1 METPT
6 IIIVVVLVIAN
17 GIMIFSLIRKK
28 RDELKQLKE
37 LKKDKKS
44 HGINIDEIK
53 EDDLKDEIE
62 PKQRYSWILG
72 IVICLD
78 IWIIGAIITHWWADS
93 FFKDVSDGDSRKA
106 LFGDSFGAV
115 NALVSALAFAGMI
128 VAFILQRYEL
138 RLQRKELRDS
148 RAEME
153 HQTRQFKDQNKN
165 IEIQRFE
172 NLFYNMLNLQQ
183 KIVDGLR
190 YSYYEHEDVTI
201 PLDGGGTTVDRRY
214 HKREVVGR
222 DVFRYLFEAV
232 SVENNSC
239 RGYREH
245 LYYQGLSEYDKTFI
259 PSYFDHYFRHLYKI
273 VQFVDS
279 QKFSFEE
286 KYKYLS
292 FLRGTLSRYE
302 LVWLYYNALIP
313 AFYKFKS
320 LIEKYSLLKSLRV
333 ELLTMTKEAKQYYDG
348 LGIKSDEAAGDFSY
362 YLTDDSNEKLKY
374 LLSAFYN
381 DDNRQEGISTLARFR
396 ELIANK
402 EAEQRKRKQTTAP
415 PSSIIGS

>member
-62 PKQRYSWILG
+62 PKQCYSWILG

-78 IWIIGAIITHWWADS
+78 IWIFGAIITHWWADS
-93 FFKDVSDGDSRKA
+93 FFKDVPDGDSRKA

-148 RAEME
+148 RSEME
-153 HQTRQFKDQNKN
+153 HQTTQFKAQNTN
-165 IEIQRFE
+165 IKIQRFE

-190 YSYYEHEDVTI
+190 YNYYYHELVTV
-201 PLDGGGTTVDRRY
+201 PLDNGATTHDRKIIRI
-214 HKREVVGR
+214 EVIGR
-222 DVFRYLFEAV
+222 DVFRYLFEDV
-232 SVENNSC
+232 SLQNGNVS
-239 RGYREH
+239 GYREY
-245 LYYQGLSEYDKTFI
+245 LTFCGLSEYDNTFI
-259 PSYFDHYFRHLYKI
+259 PSHFDHYFRHLYKI

-279 QKFSFEE
+279 QEFSFEE
-286 KYKYLS
+286 KYEYLS

-302 LVWLYYNALIP
+302 LVWLFYNALIP
-313 AFYKFKS
+313 EYFKFKL
-320 LIEKYSLLKSLRV
+320 LIERYSLLKSLRV

-348 LGIKSDEAAGDFSY
+348 LGLTSDNAVGDIPFY
-362 YLTDDSNEKLKY
+362 MTDDSNEKSKY

-381 DDNRQEGISTLARFR
+381 AKDYQDGISALEQYR
-396 ELIANK
+396 ELITK
-402 EAEQRKRKQTTAP
+402 TAEQRKQTTAP
-415 PSSIIGS
+415 PSSLISS

>member
-28 RDELKQLKE
+28 RDELKQLRE

-62 PKQRYSWILG
+62 PKQCYSWILG

-78 IWIIGAIITHWWADS
+78 IWIFGAIITHWWADS
-93 FFKDVSDGDSRKA
+93 FFKDVPDGDSRKA

-153 HQTRQFKDQNKN
+153 QQTKQFKAQNNN
-165 IEIQRFE
+165 IEVQRFE

-190 YSYYEHEDVTI
+190 YDYYYQEFVTV
-201 PLDGGGTTVDRRY
+201 PLDNGATTHDRKIIR
-214 HKREVVGR
+214 REVIGR
-222 DVFRYLFEAV
+222 DVFRYLFEDV
-232 SVENNSC
+232 SLQDGNVS
-239 RGYREH
+239 GYREH
-245 LYYQGLSEYDKTFI
+245 LNYFGLSKYDITSI

-279 QKFSFEE
+279 QEFSFEE
-286 KYKYLS
+286 KYRYLS

-313 AFYKFKS
+313 AFCKFKS

-348 LGIKSDEAAGDFSY
+348 LGITSDEADGDYSF
-362 YLTDDSNEKLKY
+362 YLTDDSSEKSKY

-396 ELIANK
+396 ELIENK

-415 PSSIIGS
+415 PSSFIGS

>member
-17 GIMIFSLIRKK
+17 GIMFFSLIRKK

-62 PKQRYSWILG
+62 PKQCYSWILG

-78 IWIIGAIITHWWADS
+78 IWIIGAIITHWWAES
-93 FFKDVSDGDSRKA
+93 FFKDVSEEDSRKA

-153 HQTRQFKDQNKN
+153 QQTKQFKAQNNN
-165 IEIQRFE
+165 IEVQRFE

-190 YSYYEHEDVTI
+190 YDYYEVEYVTV
-201 PLDGGGTTVDRRY
+201 PFNEGGSTTDKKKV
-214 HKREVVGR
+214 KREVVGR
-222 DVFRYLFEAV
+222 VVFRYLFIDV
-232 SVENNSC
+232 SIKVEGGNV
-239 RGYREH
+239 RGYKNF
-245 LYYQGLSEYDKTFI
+245 LFNSGLSEYDSTFI

-279 QKFSFEE
+279 QEFSFEE

-302 LVWLYYNALIP
+302 LVWL
-313 AFYKFKS
+313 FYSSLVPDYSKFKI
-320 LIEKYSLLKSLRV
+320 LIERYSLLKSLRV
-333 ELLTMTKEAKQYYDG
+333 ELLTMTKEAKDYYEG
-348 LGIKSDEAAGDFSY
+348 LGIDSNDVDGDFSF
-362 YLTDDSNEKLKY
+362 YLTDDSNEESKY
-374 LLSAFYN
+374 QLSAFYN
-381 DDNRQEGISTLARFR
+381 ADIYQEGLRTLARYR

-402 EAEQRKRKQTTAP
+402 AAEPRE
-415 PSSIIGS
+415 

>member
-1 METPT
+1 METSA
-6 IIIVVVLVIAN
+6 IIIVVVLVIFN
-17 GIMIFSLIRKK
+17 GIMIISLILRKK
-28 RDELKQLKE
+28 DELTQLE
-37 LKKDKKS
+37 VLKKEKKS

-78 IWIIGAIITHWWADS
+78 IWIIGAIITHWWAES
-93 FFKDVSDGDSRKA
+93 FFKDVSEEDSRKA

-153 HQTRQFKDQNKN
+153 HQTSQFKDQNKN

-190 YSYYEHEDVTI
+190 YSYYEYESVTI
-201 PLDGGGTTVDRRY
+201 PLDGGGTTVDRRNI
-214 HKREVVGR
+214 KREVVGR
-222 DVFRYLFEAV
+222 DVFRYLFDHV
-232 SVENNSC
+232 SVENGSC
-239 RGYREH
+239 TGYRNY
-245 LYYQGLSEYDKTFI
+245 LYYFGLSEYDNTFI

-279 QKFSFEE
+279 QEFSFEE
-286 KYKYLS
+286 KYRYLS

-348 LGIKSDEAAGDFSY
+348 LGITSDEADGDYSF
-362 YLTDDSNEKLKY
+362 YLTDDSSEKSKY

-381 DDNRQEGISTLARFR
+381 DENRQEGISTLARFR

-415 PSSIIGS
+415 PSSFIGS